1 MGGWFSWWWV
11 GGLVGWSVGWWLVDG
26 WVVWW
31 VGGWWLVLPLR
42 CFSVDCSP
50 PFENYYMPKGR
61 NPANTCNPLHLG
73 KTYILQKNC
82 YPEIYV

>member
-1 MGGWFSWWWV
+1 MAGWLVGEVVGWWVVCWWV
-11 GGLVGWSVGWWLVDG
+11 GG
-26 WVVWW
+26 WVVRL
-31 VGGWWLVLPLR
+31 VGWWLVLPLR

-73 KTYILQKNC
+73 KTYMYIYIAIFC
-82 YPEIYV
+82 YGDIYV